1 MDQLLK
7 LTKTKMLGTQLFV
20 KTCFK
25 NPLKICKKIN
35 NVHGKIALKSRLKT
49 IVL

>member
-25 NPLKICKKIN
+25 NPLKIN